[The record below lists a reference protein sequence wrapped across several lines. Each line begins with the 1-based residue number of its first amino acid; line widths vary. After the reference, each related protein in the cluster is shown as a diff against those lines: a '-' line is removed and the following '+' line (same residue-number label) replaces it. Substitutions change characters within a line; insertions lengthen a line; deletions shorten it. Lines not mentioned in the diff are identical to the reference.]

1 VVNGQIRIIKY
12 PVVLHTTDSMV
23 DVPERL
29 ETLFSADVEEIDG
42 EYRVTI
48 PKREVVR
55 GGIAS
60 GETYRVD

>member
-1 VVNGQIRIIKY
+1 
-12 PVVLHTTDSMV
+12 MV